1 MIIITR
7 ILRSSINALKSKKK
21 RTFLSII
28 GIIIGVVTIIIIL
41 SICDATNSYLM
52 GEYNK
57 VGDNLMWVTMEE
69 NMNGRNETNVLN
81 SDSLQII
88 NKVEFVNDS
97 SPYVVTIKQVENNY
111 QSNNIGIV
119 GVDEQYWRLRNFDL
133 TGRFF
138 SKSEMTDNMRV
149 CVISDGVRK
158 KYLYKNI
165 NPIGETLKINGQ
177 IFIIIGYINQNSS
190 NSSTGLDE
198 SEVIYIPYTTCTQYF
213 QTHNFDMIMFS
224 VQDKT
229 QISTYKGYL
238 KQRMKNDYIKID
250 SVGEHITQLKSILDI
265 VQGVA
270 ILFAVVSLIVSGIG
284 IMNVMLI
291 SIEERKIEIGL
302 RKAVGASNNAILL
315 QFLFESIIICA
326 VGIFVGIMFSLYVL
340 TAVTFIMNISIQIS
354 YNAVIISTIFCLF
367 IGVIFGIG
375 PANKAAKLEPLQ
387 CLEDKS

>member
-41 SICDATNSYLM
+41 SICDAANSYLM

-238 KQRMKNDYIKID
+238 KQRMK
-250 SVGEHITQLKSILDI
+250 
-265 VQGVA
+265 
-270 ILFAVVSLIVSGIG
+270 
-284 IMNVMLI
+284 M
-291 SIEERKIEIGL
+291 
-302 RKAVGASNNAILL
+302 
-315 QFLFESIIICA
+315 II
-326 VGIFVGIMFSLYVL
+326 
-340 TAVTFIMNISIQIS
+340 
-354 YNAVIISTIFCLF
+354 
-367 IGVIFGIG
+367 
-375 PANKAAKLEPLQ
+375 
-387 CLEDKS
+387 